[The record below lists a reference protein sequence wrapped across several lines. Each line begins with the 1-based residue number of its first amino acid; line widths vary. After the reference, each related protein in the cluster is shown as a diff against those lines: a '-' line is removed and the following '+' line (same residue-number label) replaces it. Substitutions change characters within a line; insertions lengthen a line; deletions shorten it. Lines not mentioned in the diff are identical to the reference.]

1 MAELKAVKRKVAAK
15 STNGHKQAPQ
25 KLKLLVTVV
34 PRAKTEFFMD
44 LIQSFEAN
52 MQFAAAARG
61 TANSEIMHMMGLEDG
76 EKRVIFSIVREDQA
90 PLALAALQEKFTTI
104 KNGKGIAMTV
114 PLSSVIGASIYQFL
128 ADTRRTVKEER

>member
-1 MAELKAVKRKVAAK
+1 MEQKTVKRRSVTKAPE
-15 STNGHKQAPQ
+15 GHKQAPQ

-52 MQFAAAARG
+52 MQFSAAARG
-61 TANSEIMHMMGLEDG
+61 TATSEIMHMMGLEDS

-90 PLALAALQEKFTTI
+90 PLVLAALQEKFNTI
-104 KNGKGIAMTV
+104 KNAKGIAMTV

-128 ADTRRTVKEER
+128 ADNRRAVKEEK